1 MVCVDDFT
9 IGIFVG
15 KTMVIIVFIIIILA
29 LFVFLLPY
37 IIIVGMFAIPIYVTY
52 YCIKQHR
59 KNAAVQTEA
68 QKTRRL
74 TASQRYR
81 ERLVRSRLRKFNLSE
96 KDVELV
102 FGPRWRIKLRKKH
115 IESNHGF
122 FFDIIAIKTKLLL
135 DLDYRKKILHNH
147 TRVPI
152 QSMPLIDSVILM
164 MDSVFNEDPEIVR
177 IYKKF
182 MNESKYYKYYYENQ
196 WEYFKT
202 HKKTEFDLNSEN
214 IFDKTEAYK
223 ILGLDISAT
232 IEQVKEKYRE
242 LALRWHPD
250 KNPTNKTQ
258 AEQMMMKI
266 NLAYETI
273 MAAACEVGYV
283 K

>member
-1 MVCVDDFT
+1 MVCVDGFAT
-9 IGIFVG
+9 GIFG
-15 KTMVIIVFIIIILA
+15 DKTMVIIIFIIIILA
-29 LFVFLLPY
+29 LFIFILPY
-37 IIIVGMFAIPIYVTY
+37 IIIVAMFAIPIYVTY

-81 ERLVRSRLRKFNLSE
+81 ERLLKHRLRKFNLSE

-152 QSMPLIDSVILM
+152 QSIPLIDSVILM
-164 MDSVFNEDPEIVR
+164 IDSVFNEDPEIVR

-182 MNESKYYKYYYENQ
+182 MNENKYYKYYYENQ

-202 HKKTEFDLNSEN
+202 HKKTAFDPNSEN
-214 IFDKTEAYK
+214 TFDKTEAYK
-223 ILGLDISAT
+223 ILGLDVSAT
-232 IEQVKEKYRE
+232 IDQVKQKYRE
-242 LALRWHPD
+242 LALKLHPD
-250 KNPTNKTQ
+250 RNMTDTTQ
-258 AEQMMMKI
+258 TEQKFVKV

-273 MAAACEVGYV
+273 MAVC
-283 K
+283 

>member
-1 MVCVDDFT
+1 VVCVDGFT
-9 IGIFVG
+9 TGIFG
-15 KTMVIIVFIIIILA
+15 DKTMVIVIFIIIILA
-29 LFVFLLPY
+29 LFIFILPY
-37 IIIVGMFAIPIYVTY
+37 IIIAGMFAIPIYVTY

-68 QKTRRL
+68 QKARRL

-81 ERLVRSRLRKFNLSE
+81 ERLLKHRLRKFNLSE

-122 FFDIIAIKTKLLL
+122 FFDIIAIKTKLLF

-152 QSMPLIDSVILM
+152 QSIPLIDSVILM
-164 MDSVFNEDPEIVR
+164 IDSVFNEDPEIVR

-182 MNESKYYKYYYENQ
+182 MNENKYYKYYYENQ

-202 HKKTEFDLNSEN
+202 HKKTGFDPNSEN

-223 ILGLDISAT
+223 ILGLDISVT
-232 IEQVKEKYRE
+232 IEQVKKKYRE
-242 LALRWHPD
+242 LALRLHPD
-250 KNPTNKTQ
+250 KNMANKTQ
-258 AEQMMMKI
+258 AEQKFVKI

-273 MAAACEVGYV
+273 MAAA
-283 K
+283 